1 MGMLSVSTWHVVDR
15 VCVCVYRWTHC
26 LLSRLGSLVWQGS
39 DRSRIGWNSSPCAL
53 QMLVK
58 WRVGHTHAHA
68 RNAPWSSQTVGRS
81 TYSTLKHT
89 NNHNT
94 IYTHTF
100 LICFNVH
107 FLHQP
112 LLHLKHTQKQNRPI
126 LNRFIGYNDT
136 KLSIILHT
144 NTQTFPVYTCT
155 C

>member
-1 MGMLSVSTWHVVDR
+1 MLSVSTCHVGDC
-15 VCVCVYRWTHC
+15 VCVCVCVCVQVDSLSFESVRESC
-26 LLSRLGSLVWQGS
+26 LTGVGSLQ
-39 DRSRIGWNSSPCAL
+39 DRLKLFAL
-53 QMLVK
+53 RSANASEVER
-58 WRVGHTHAHA
+58 WSHAHA

-107 FLHQP
+107 FLHCP

-144 NTQTFPVYTCT
+144 NTQTFPIYTCT